1 MNRGRANLAERKLPK
16 EAVQNERLQPEG
28 SRDKEVIRGE
38 KTGLVIAR
46 LLPCEGHRGLS
57 GGDLTRA
64 DKVFPD

>member
-1 MNRGRANLAERKLPK
+1 MKDYSQKGAETRKLF
-16 EAVQNERLQPEG
+16 EA
-28 SRDKEVIRGE
+28 KKI
-38 KTGLVIAR
+38 GLVIAR